1 MRGGGVNGFGEGP
14 CGAVVVEEWQG
25 FDMMIA
31 VVVAERWLVARCQ
44 LNYRRKIE
52 ETYDHALGRAVSLS
66 IGRGKP
72 WKESHRLSV

>member
-1 MRGGGVNGFGEGP
+1 M
-14 CGAVVVEEWQG
+14 VVEEWQG

-31 VVVAERWLVARCQ
+31 VVVAERWLVGCQ

-72 WKESHRLSV
+72 WKESYRLSV